1 MYNYNRMGFKKVYLG
16 CLFNQKNIVEIT
28 DVTAENYKNEIK
40 KLQVPA
46 ELVRGDYQVKPYFD
60 EDFVGDSTV
69 DFDERITESKKV
81 ISTLFP
87 DKNIYHI
94 KRTYKVDDG
103 IKYSVHYTVDEVR
116 MHYTNILD
124 LLEKNNITRFDK
136 NVYKCGK
143 FLTSIYTNTKITKD
157 GKKISRPFLLPDD
170 DSDITKY
177 LVSYV
182 EEGFENWDLK
192 FPKKKD
198 SATVLEQIYEACD
211 KLKVKGDKIIKVND
225 EEEQEEETNMRRSE
239 YFKKTIITYV
249 GKLNVNRSKEYSDWL
264 EVIMCIIGIGLRY
277 GWDENDVFNI
287 CEAFS
292 KKCLDGY
299 DYKKNMDIYVK
310 LFVKDGKPKRGYK
323 HLLSLLKEDDEDYY
337 NKNVKKGYAE
347 MKADF
352 EKEFCFIRNP
362 TCYYRTPLVPREIF
376 DLVDVNE
383 AEQYLKVGEFV
394 EQTRQYQYQ
403 KCTFDK
409 RIKKYV
415 YKTTGF
421 MEEWRKDPNK
431 KSYEGLVFCP
441 KGLTER
447 QSKYHKNIFNGYKA
461 DNIDLDCDIDYNRI
475 QPILDHIK
483 IVYCSGNEEYYEYF
497 INWLSRMI
505 QDPEKRP
512 QVALVFYNDEH
523 GTGRNTF
530 TNFFG
535 KCILGME
542 LAKSIHKPDRIFGRF
557 NSVLAKCL
565 LLVIEETS
573 AEMKK
578 FCEDLKNLITE
589 PTITIEKKNIDANTF
604 TNYVNIIMLTNNKD
618 ILDIDDKDRRF
629 AIIESSDC
637 KKGDK
642 DYFKDLYEC
651 MDDRM
656 NQKLFYM
663 YLKNEVKCDWTPM
676 DFQVKRPITKAYRRQ
691 QGVNSK
697 NYKKYI
703 HHIVSDDGVKCYG
716 INNKWVKYNG
726 MEYVKVLPKEM
737 YNDYKNYCEWGKVQ
751 AYTYDKFIGHVTDKK
766 TGINMVI
773 PKGTHSRYLKLDKVG
788 VLDWLKVY
796 NEVLDENIEILDES
810 DGIILE
816 NEEE

>member
-1 MYNYNRMGFKKVYLG
+1 MSFNKVYLA
-16 CLFNQKNIVEIT
+16 CLFNQRKIIELT
-28 DVTAENYKNEIK
+28 DVNKENYKNAISN
-40 KLQVPA
+40 LTIPA
-46 ELVRGDYQVKPYFD
+46 ESVNGGRQVKPYLD
-60 EDFVGDSTV
+60 CDPVMPLNYTDADWEADILKNKQLILTCFVEAG
-69 DFDERITESKKV
+69 IT
-81 ISTLFP
+81 IA
-87 DKNIYHI
+87 DIHAI
-94 KRTYKVDDG
+94 KRKYKSKDG
-103 IKYSVHYTVDEVR
+103 YKHSVHYAVDKVR
-116 MHYTNILD
+116 MSASNMLGMF
-124 LLEKNNITRFDK
+124 EKLGIEGFDK
-136 NVYKCGK
+136 GVYSKNR
-143 FLTSIYTNTKITKD
+143 FLTSIYTD
-157 GKKISRPFLLPDD
+157 KKIVDDETKSLPKFMPDGD
-170 DSDITKY
+170 ADITKY
-177 LVSYV
+177 LVSYI
-182 EEGFENWDLK
+182 EEDFVDWDLNFAPVK
-192 FPKKKD
+192 
-198 SATVLEQIYEACD
+198 SVLEQICEASR
-211 KLKVKGDKIIKVND
+211 KLKVKGDKIVKIDD
-225 EEEQEEETNMRRSE
+225 EEEQEEESNMRRSE

-249 GKLNVNRSKEYSDWL
+249 DKLNVNRAKEYGDWL
-264 EVIMCIIGIGLRY
+264 EVIMCIIGIGLKY
-277 GWDENDVFNI
+277 EWDENDVFNI

-299 DYKKNMDIYVK
+299 DYKKNMDTYIK
-310 LFVKDGKPKRGYK
+310 LFVNDGKPKRGYK

-337 NKNVKKGYAE
+337 NKNIKKGYAE
-347 MKADF
+347 MKVDF
-352 EKEFCFIRNP
+352 EKEFCFIKNP
-362 TCYYRTPLVPREIF
+362 TCYYRTPLVEREVF
-376 DLVDVNE
+376 DLVKVNE
-383 AEQYLKVGEFV
+383 AEQYLKVGDFV
-394 EQTRQYQYQ
+394 EQTRHFQYQ

-409 RIKKYV
+409 KQKKYV

-447 QSKYHKNIFNGYKA
+447 QSIYHKNIFNGFKA
-461 DNIDLDCDIDYNRI
+461 DNIELDCDIDYTRI
-475 QPILDHIK
+475 QTILDHIK
-483 IVYCSGNEEYYEYF
+483 IVYCGGNEEYYEYF

-512 QVALVFYNDEH
+512 QVALVFYNEEH

-535 KCILGME
+535 ECILGME

-565 LLVIEETS
+565 LLIVEETS

-629 AIIESSDC
+629 AIIETSDC
-637 KKGDK
+637 KKGDEE
-642 DYFKDLYEC
+642 YFKKLYEC
-651 MDDRM
+651 MKDRM

-663 YLKNEVKCDWTPM
+663 YLKNEVKCDWSPM

-703 HHIVSDDGVKCYG
+703 HHIVSDDGVKCNEYM
-716 INNKWVKYNG
+716 NKWVKYNG
-726 MEYVKVLPKEM
+726 MEYVKVLPKKM
-737 YNDYKNYCEWGKVQ
+737 YDDYKNYCEWGKVQ
-751 AYTYDKFIGHVTDKK
+751 AYTYDKFIGHITDKK

-773 PKGTHSRYLKLDKVG
+773 PKGTHSRYLKVDKVG
-788 VLDWLKVY
+788 VLDWLKIY
-796 NEVLDENIEILDES
+796 NEVLDENIEILDEG
-810 DGIILE
+810 DKGILE